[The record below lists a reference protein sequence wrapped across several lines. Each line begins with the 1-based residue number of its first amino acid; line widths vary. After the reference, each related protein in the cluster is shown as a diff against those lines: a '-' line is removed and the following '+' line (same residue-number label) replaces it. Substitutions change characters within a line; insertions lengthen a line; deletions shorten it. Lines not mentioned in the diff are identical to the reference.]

1 MAKDNKFGMFGGVF
15 TPSILTILGVIM
27 YLRLPWV
34 VGNAGLYAALG
45 IVAVAHVISVCTG
58 LSISSIAT
66 DKNVGAGGPYYIVSR
81 SLGLPIGGT
90 LGLALFLGLAFS
102 ISLYVIGFSESFL
115 GTLHI
120 SATPTAIRICG
131 TITIAALTVVTLI
144 STALAIKTQYL
155 ILTLI
160 GLSLV
165 SVFLGH
171 PAAAAAAS
179 APHLK
184 PAANGASMAVV
195 FGVFFPAVT
204 GFTAGVNMSGDLQN
218 PKASI
223 PKGTLLAIGVG
234 LIVYV
239 CLSIFLAYR
248 VSPKL
253 LLGDTQILQKV
264 ALYGPLVVAGIWG
277 ATLSSALGSILG
289 APRILQA
296 VSVDRITPRFFAR
309 GHGKANE
316 PRNALLLAFAI
327 GETGILIAELDAIAR
342 IVSMVFLATY
352 GFLNLSCAI
361 ESWASPDFRPSFRI
375 PKSVSV
381 IGAVTCLLVMIQL
394 DLLAMFGATALM
406 AGLFAY
412 LKRRQLK
419 LDSGDTWEG
428 IWSSLVRSGL
438 YRLSRETSQQRNWRP
453 NILMFSSGDGASR
466 TALRG
471 FAAALISGNG
481 ILTDFDLVEPAR
493 RSTPAAD
500 EEEPAEEERVGVF
513 NQRLPTDDPY
523 DAIENVCRYHGFA
536 GLEPNT
542 VFMDWAGVRRDEARY
557 SALLDS
563 LGELDFNVLL
573 FSRRSDAATP
583 TKPRIDIWW
592 RQEAGNLPLSLSLVR
607 FITSDSPWNEATL
620 RFVLLSDDSANNDY
634 LRTTTRRFLRSSRVE
649 AAIRVVNPG
658 PDDEGF
664 EDRVREEST
673 DAALTILGLPEHGG
687 SDIDEQ
693 AQIARLMQA
702 LPATLLMRASS
713 QFEEVLSPS
722 RPAAISF
729 LPPVEADGQPAELTV
744 LDLPEAPDLSRLAS
758 SMAERLQALAGS
770 FHEQCLARVY
780 AEDIKLVR
788 QVKSVMERHFG
799 LLEKGLSGANPR
811 RQHNVVNRVQSSFLM
826 DCQELLGEFEN
837 KVLPDQQSVLEGRIE
852 AFLEDET
859 IIEPDQQEV
868 VVQRNAADFR
878 ADKDDSAYIRGF
890 KRRRRLVAWLK
901 RTPITYPIPRAALG
915 RWYFERA
922 VKELLSEHLRGY
934 LTDSHQLAVRLG
946 KLLNSSRT
954 SLTLIGNQVA
964 GEEELAQFLAEQ
976 KRRTLEHLEELVTR
990 EKQRVA
996 RHQWSA
1002 LVTARTL
1009 AQAFTDDI
1017 LRLDVRPLAQRE
1029 RKVKKDAEALH
1040 DELGELPDQWLE
1052 NQKLLVQ
1059 RARLGLV
1066 VSSFQHRFATLAQR
1080 EKEAMLLSIK
1090 NGALSE
1096 CETVDKKLVSFM
1108 EALASNG
1115 AADAKRLKLHLDTSV
1130 RFDEKPFVETLLRE
1144 TNETIA
1150 ELPESTN
1157 TLSDESVQA
1166 LEEGRIDDVEQV
1178 ELPVRRLVQFLVES
1192 EFLGELGEELAPT
1205 PQAEQRALGV
1215 AQDVVRLVTFHQ
1227 TEFESLG
1234 GGGAEAFREH
1244 MTPVVENGRERLDT
1258 ELAKLRGI
1266 GPALSQKID
1275 DQLTLVLDRTNAYD
1289 LTSTSANL
1297 EQHIRLHQ
1305 GRKAVSG
1312 ARWWVRRAIVSV
1324 KEGMVALLYR
1334 RSAGVVYARTIK
1346 GSASTRS
1353 AVVDRVLSF
1362 VNKNTPKPDVVDA
1375 LPFYYRQ
1382 LFFGQSGINEAFW
1395 VGRRAELARARR
1407 AVDAFRRGKRGAL
1420 VVTGER
1426 GSGKTALCQ
1435 RITSDLDDRFNVYR
1449 VHAPAGGSADP
1460 AAFQRALQEATGLGS
1475 GYEELFRELPEP
1487 SAIVIDDL
1495 ELWWERTADG
1505 LAVVDLILDLIEFHG
1520 HRCLFILTA
1529 STQSYAFI
1537 SRLRPLPDRAL
1548 AVLECGPL
1556 SAEALKSIVTLR
1568 HASTG
1573 MKFELG
1579 SKGEDQLTEWGRAR
1593 LFSRHFDYSG
1603 GVVGAAL
1610 RSWITHVERVG
1621 EDSLGIRIPTPPDA
1635 SVLDDLKPGWVALLL
1650 QLMLH
1655 KQLTVSRL
1663 ARISGLPADVV
1674 GSELD
1679 TLVRMGLVLE
1689 SGQRLVET
1697 NRFVQHI
1704 IAERFRKRGLGL

>member
-1 MAKDNKFGMFGGVF
+1 MAKDNKFGTFGGVF

-45 IVAVAHVISVCTG
+45 VIAVAHIISVSTG

-90 LGLALFLGLAFS
+90 LGLALFLGLSFS

-115 GTLHI
+115 GTLHLG
-120 SATPTAIRICG
+120 ATPTAIRICG
-131 TITIAALTVVTLI
+131 TITIVALTIVTLV

-160 GLSLV
+160 GLSLL

-171 PAAAAAAS
+171 PAAAAAATS
-179 APHLK
+179 PHLK
-184 PAANGASMAVV
+184 PAASGASMAVV

-204 GFTAGVNMSGDLQN
+204 GFTAGVNMSGDLRN

-223 PKGTLLAIGVG
+223 PKGTMLAIGVG

-239 CLSIFLAYR
+239 ALAVFLAYR

-327 GETGILIAELDAIAR
+327 GEAGILIAELDAIAR

-352 GFLNLSCAI
+352 GFLNISCAI

-375 PKSVSV
+375 PKSISV

-406 AGLFAY
+406 LGLFAY
-412 LKRRQLK
+412 LQRRQLK

-438 YRLSRETSQQRNWRP
+438 YRLSRETGQQRNWRP
-453 NILMFSSGDGASR
+453 NILMFSGSGGTSR
-466 TALRG
+466 SALRG
-471 FAAALISGNG
+471 FASSLISGNG
-481 ILTDFDLVEPAR
+481 ILTDFDMAGSAR
-493 RSTPAAD
+493 PSTPDD
-500 EEEPAEEERVGVF
+500 EKEAEEGRVGVF
-513 NQRLPTDDPY
+513 TRPLKTNDPY
-523 DAIENVCRYHGFA
+523 EAIENVCRYHGFA

-542 VFMDWAGVRRDEARY
+542 VFMDWAGLRSDEARF

-563 LGELDFNVLL
+563 LQELDFNVLL
-573 FSRRSDAATP
+573 FAHRTEEKSAPRA
-583 TKPRIDIWW
+583 RIDVWW
-592 RQEAGNLPLSLSLVR
+592 RQGAGNLPLSLSLLR
-607 FITSDSPWNEATL
+607 FITADSPWNEAEL
-620 RFVLLSDDSANNDY
+620 RFVLLSEDSANNDY
-634 LRTTTRRFLRSSRVE
+634 LRTTTRRFLRSSRVD
-649 AAIRVVNPG
+649 AAIRVVNPA
-658 PDDEGF
+658 PDEEGF
-664 EDRVREEST
+664 EERVREESM
-673 DAALTILGLPEHGG
+673 DAALTILGLPDSGG
-687 SDIDEQ
+687 FDADEQ
-693 AQIARLMQA
+693 AQLSRLLEA

-713 QFEEVLSPS
+713 KFAEVLSPS

-729 LPPVEADGQPAELTV
+729 LPPVEADGQPAELPV
-744 LDLPEAPDLSRLAS
+744 LDVPEAPDLARLAT
-758 SMAERLQALAGS
+758 SMAERLQTLAGS
-770 FHEQCLARVY
+770 FHEQCLARLY
-780 AEDIKLVR
+780 AEDVKLVR
-788 QVKSVMERHFG
+788 RVKSIMERHYG

-811 RQHNVVNRVQSSFLM
+811 RRHNVVNRVQSSFLM
-826 DCQELLGEFEN
+826 DCRGLLSEFEQ
-837 KVLPDQQSVLEGRIE
+837 KVLPDQQGVLEGRIE

-859 IIEPDQQEV
+859 ITEPEQIEV
-868 VVQRNAADFR
+868 VVARDAADFR
-878 ADKDDSAYIRGF
+878 PHPDDSPYVRGF
-890 KRRRRLVAWLK
+890 KRRRRMVAWLK
-901 RTPITYPIPRAALG
+901 RAPISYRIPRAALG

-922 VKELLSEHLRGY
+922 VKELLSARLGGY

-954 SLTLIGNQVA
+954 SLTLIGDQVSGDDA
-964 GEEELAQFLAEQ
+964 LDEFLDEQ
-976 KRRTLEHLEELVTR
+976 KRRALEHLDELVDR
-990 EKQRVA
+990 EKQHLA
-996 RHQWSA
+996 RQQWET

-1009 AQAFTDDI
+1009 AQAFIDDI
-1017 LRLDVRPLAQRE
+1017 LRLDVRPLTERE
-1029 RKVKKDAEALH
+1029 RKVGKKAEALH
-1040 DELGELPDQWLE
+1040 EELGELPEQWLD

-1059 RARLGLV
+1059 RAGLGLV
-1066 VSSFQHRFATLAQR
+1066 VSSFQHRLATLAHR
-1080 EKEAMLLSIK
+1080 EKEAMLLSVK

-1096 CETVDKKLVSFM
+1096 CEELDKKL
-1108 EALASNG
+1108 
-1115 AADAKRLKLHLDTSV
+1115 AAFLEGIADGNDNAEKRVRLHLDTSI
-1130 RFDEKPFVETLLRE
+1130 RFDEKPFVERLLRE
-1144 TNETIA
+1144 TNEAIA
-1150 ELPESTN
+1150 ELPESSN

-1166 LEEGRIDDVEQV
+1166 LEEGRVDDVEQV

-1192 EFLGELGEELAPT
+1192 EFLGELQEQLAPI

-1215 AQDVVRLVTFHQ
+1215 AQDVLRLVSFHQ

-1234 GGGAEAFREH
+1234 GGGADALREH
-1244 MTPVVENGRERLDT
+1244 MTPVVENGRERLGA
-1258 ELAKLRGI
+1258 ELEKLRAI
-1266 GPALSQKID
+1266 GPALSQKIE
-1275 DQLTLVLDRTNAYD
+1275 DQLALVLDRTNAYD

-1297 EQHIRLHQ
+1297 EQHIRLRQ
-1305 GRKAVSG
+1305 GRRAVSG
-1312 ARWWVRRAIVSV
+1312 ARFWVRRVVGGV

-1334 RSAGVVYARTIK
+1334 RSAGVVFAHNVK

-1362 VNKNTPKPDVVDA
+1362 VNANSPKADIVDS

-1395 VGRRAELARARR
+1395 VGRQQQLTRARR
-1407 AVDAFRRGKRGAL
+1407 AVDAFRSGKRGAL
-1420 VVTGER
+1420 VVTGQR
-1426 GSGKTALCQ
+1426 GSGKSALCQ
-1435 RITSDLDDRFNVYR
+1435 RVTSDLGDRFNVYR

-1460 AAFQRALQEATGLGS
+1460 EVFQRALQEATGLDG
-1475 GYEELFRELPEP
+1475 GYDEIFREIPEP

-1495 ELWWERTADG
+1495 ELWWERTANG
-1505 LAVVDLILDLIEFHG
+1505 LGVIDLILDLVSFYG
-1520 HRCLFILTA
+1520 HRCLFILAA

-1537 SRLRPLPDRAL
+1537 SRFRPLPDNAL

-1573 MKFELG
+1573 MKFTLG
-1579 SKGEDQLTEWGRAR
+1579 SKSEEQLTEWGLAR
-1593 LFSRHFDYSG
+1593 LFSRHFDYSD

-1621 EDSLGIRIPTPPDA
+1621 EESLGIRIPTPPDA
-1635 SVLDDLKPGWVALLL
+1635 AVLDDLKPAWVALLL

-1655 KQLTVSRL
+1655 KQVTVSRL
-1663 ARISGLPADVV
+1663 ARISGLPADVLR
-1674 GSELD
+1674 SDLD
-1679 TLVRMGLVLE
+1679 TLIRMGLVVE
-1689 SGQRLVET
+1689 SGQRIVET

-1704 IAERFRKRGLGL
+1704 VEERFKKRGLSL